1 MSEFIGNNSN
11 FSVVPL
17 AVGGFNTKTE
27 YWLLEKH
34 DLKPNITILQFFY
47 DDFYN
52 YNLWSEQKN
61 QWIAIR
67 FESYDYKFKKI
78 IMKLAVNSRA
88 FKALYWFK
96 IKNDPCVSNIGLACF
111 EKNKDKVEKYLLKIK
126 EKSEENNEK
135 LIILYVPNHDK
146 NLTYNNELNIFAK
159 DFITEFSKKETITL
173 IDLSKEYEKEKV
185 YQNKEPCPPED
196 VHPNDRGHEIAAE
209 KIYKYLTNN
218 NLITK

>member
-1 MSEFIGNNSN
+1 SFDIKKISPNKEIIITLGESVTDGGRFCARKAYPKRLSEFIGNNSN

-126 EKSEENNEK
+126 EKSEENNGK
-135 LIILYVPNHDK
+135 LIILY
-146 NLTYNNELNIFAK
+146 
-159 DFITEFSKKETITL
+159 
-173 IDLSKEYEKEKV
+173 
-185 YQNKEPCPPED
+185 
-196 VHPNDRGHEIAAE
+196 
-209 KIYKYLTNN
+209 
-218 NLITK
+218 